1 MERRDIIQTKDL
13 EYFQELDQELK
24 LVPLTYDFTFKKVFK
39 NNPIYM
45 KEFIYTMLPFLNLE
59 NYKVR
64 FLDSELTKEKKERKK
79 TVDILISLDDKI
91 YIDIE
96 MNRSKFQNIYLRN
109 LEYLKKLSTMLWK
122 EGEDIQNLKEKKVIQ
137 INLNANEKEKAPD
150 DIIASCGLLTGY
162 IYDVNGLVFSK
173 NLEENH
179 YLYYNEGVRRKD
191 VIWLTAL
198 TSKTFT
204 ELYKLIS
211 QVLEKSVALK
221 FMEDVVDMSYHVRKK
236 KGDLF
241 CTYDLF
247 RIVTEKFKMFCEENK
262 YPGLIFTPIT
272 ASPGY
277 YYFRPTGIYKL
288 DYVRR
293 KTKFIT
299 KRECCGSYDE
309 VIGVSPGYKDSGFFM
324 QSDDFI
330 LSYNI
335 AALTFSLN
343 FTSFLF
349 LSTIFDSVFI
359 ISSLDT
365 ISL

>member
-39 NNPIYM
+39 NNPTYM

-221 FMEDVVDMSYHVRKK
+221 FMEDVVDMSK
-236 KGDLF
+236 
-241 CTYDLF
+241 
-247 RIVTEKFKMFCEENK
+247 
-262 YPGLIFTPIT
+262 
-272 ASPGY
+272 
-277 YYFRPTGIYKL
+277 
-288 DYVRR
+288 
-293 KTKFIT
+293 
-299 KRECCGSYDE
+299 DE
-309 VIGVSPGYKDSGFFM
+309 
-324 QSDDFI
+324 FI
-330 LSYNI
+330 LHEWEKDKFDELVKINELESAINEGKAIGFEDGEKSGIIKGTNKRNI
-335 AALTFSLN
+335 EIAKNMLKEN
-343 FTSFLF
+343 
-349 LSTIFDSVFI
+349 IDI
-359 ISSLDT
+359 KT
-365 ISL
+365 ISKVTGLRVEDIQNINKL

>member
-39 NNPIYM
+39 NNPTYM

-122 EGEDIQNLKEKKVIQ
+122 QGEDIQNLKEKKVIQ

-221 FMEDVVDMSYHVRKK
+221 FMEDVVDMSK
-236 KGDLF
+236 
-241 CTYDLF
+241 
-247 RIVTEKFKMFCEENK
+247 
-262 YPGLIFTPIT
+262 
-272 ASPGY
+272 
-277 YYFRPTGIYKL
+277 
-288 DYVRR
+288 
-293 KTKFIT
+293 
-299 KRECCGSYDE
+299 DE
-309 VIGVSPGYKDSGFFM
+309 
-324 QSDDFI
+324 FI
-330 LSYNI
+330 LHEWEKDKFDELVKINELESAINEGKAIGFEDGKAAGFEDGEKSGIIKGTNKRNI
-335 AALTFSLN
+335 EIAKNMLKKNMSLEDISEI
-343 FTSFLF
+343 TG
-349 LSTIFDSVFI
+349 LSIENI
-359 ISSLDT
+359 QNINKL
-365 ISL
+365 

>member
-39 NNPIYM
+39 NNPTYM

-221 FMEDVVDMSYHVRKK
+221 FMEDVVDMSK
-236 KGDLF
+236 
-241 CTYDLF
+241 
-247 RIVTEKFKMFCEENK
+247 
-262 YPGLIFTPIT
+262 
-272 ASPGY
+272 
-277 YYFRPTGIYKL
+277 
-288 DYVRR
+288 
-293 KTKFIT
+293 
-299 KRECCGSYDE
+299 DE
-309 VIGVSPGYKDSGFFM
+309 
-324 QSDDFI
+324 FI
-330 LSYNI
+330 LHEWEKDKFDELVKINELESAINEGKAIGFEDGKAAGFEDGEKSGIIKGTNNTKIEIAKNMLKENI
-335 AALTFSLN
+335 D
-343 FTSFLF
+343 
-349 LSTIFDSVFI
+349 IK
-359 ISSLDT
+359 T
-365 ISL
+365 ISKVTGLRIEDIQNIEIDI

>member
-39 NNPIYM
+39 NNPTYM

-221 FMEDVVDMSYHVRKK
+221 FMEDVVDMSK
-236 KGDLF
+236 
-241 CTYDLF
+241 
-247 RIVTEKFKMFCEENK
+247 
-262 YPGLIFTPIT
+262 
-272 ASPGY
+272 
-277 YYFRPTGIYKL
+277 
-288 DYVRR
+288 
-293 KTKFIT
+293 
-299 KRECCGSYDE
+299 DE
-309 VIGVSPGYKDSGFFM
+309 
-324 QSDDFI
+324 FI
-330 LSYNI
+330 LHEWEKDKFDELVKINELESAINEGKAIGFEDGEKSGIIKGTNNTKIEIAKNMLKENI
-335 AALTFSLN
+335 D
-343 FTSFLF
+343 
-349 LSTIFDSVFI
+349 IK
-359 ISSLDT
+359 T
-365 ISL
+365 ISKVTGLRIEDIQNIEIDI

>member
-39 NNPIYM
+39 NNPTYM

-109 LEYLKKLSTMLWK
+109 LEYLKKLSTMLWQQ
-122 EGEDIQNLKEKKVIQ
+122 GEDIQNLKEKKVIQ

-221 FMEDVVDMSYHVRKK
+221 FMEDVVDMSK
-236 KGDLF
+236 
-241 CTYDLF
+241 
-247 RIVTEKFKMFCEENK
+247 
-262 YPGLIFTPIT
+262 
-272 ASPGY
+272 
-277 YYFRPTGIYKL
+277 
-288 DYVRR
+288 
-293 KTKFIT
+293 
-299 KRECCGSYDE
+299 DE
-309 VIGVSPGYKDSGFFM
+309 
-324 QSDDFI
+324 FI
-330 LSYNI
+330 LHEWEKDKFDELVKINELESAINEGKAIGFEDGEKSGIIKGTNKRNI
-335 AALTFSLN
+335 EIAKNMLKEN
-343 FTSFLF
+343 
-349 LSTIFDSVFI
+349 IDI
-359 ISSLDT
+359 KT
-365 ISL
+365 ISKVTGLRVEDIQNINKL

>member
-39 NNPIYM
+39 NNPTYM

-211 QVLEKSVALK
+211 HVLEKSVALK
-221 FMEDVVDMSYHVRKK
+221 FMEDVVDMSK
-236 KGDLF
+236 
-241 CTYDLF
+241 
-247 RIVTEKFKMFCEENK
+247 
-262 YPGLIFTPIT
+262 
-272 ASPGY
+272 
-277 YYFRPTGIYKL
+277 
-288 DYVRR
+288 
-293 KTKFIT
+293 
-299 KRECCGSYDE
+299 DE
-309 VIGVSPGYKDSGFFM
+309 
-324 QSDDFI
+324 FI
-330 LSYNI
+330 LHEWEKDKFDELVKINELESAINEGKAIGFEDGKAAGFEDGEKSGIIKGTNKRNI
-335 AALTFSLN
+335 EIAKNMLKKNMSLEDISEI
-343 FTSFLF
+343 TG
-349 LSTIFDSVFI
+349 LSIENI
-359 ISSLDT
+359 QNINKL
-365 ISL
+365 

>member
-39 NNPIYM
+39 NNPTYM

-221 FMEDVVDMSYHVRKK
+221 FMEDVVDMSK
-236 KGDLF
+236 
-241 CTYDLF
+241 
-247 RIVTEKFKMFCEENK
+247 
-262 YPGLIFTPIT
+262 
-272 ASPGY
+272 
-277 YYFRPTGIYKL
+277 
-288 DYVRR
+288 
-293 KTKFIT
+293 
-299 KRECCGSYDE
+299 DE
-309 VIGVSPGYKDSGFFM
+309 
-324 QSDDFI
+324 FI
-330 LSYNI
+330 LHEWEKDKFDELVKINELESAINEGKAIGFEDGTNKRNI
-335 AALTFSLN
+335 EIAKNMLKEN
-343 FTSFLF
+343 
-349 LSTIFDSVFI
+349 IDI
-359 ISSLDT
+359 KT
-365 ISL
+365 ISKVTGLRVEDIQNINKL

>member
-39 NNPIYM
+39 NNPTYM

-122 EGEDIQNLKEKKVIQ
+122 QGEDIQNLKEKKVIQ
-137 INLNANEKEKAPD
+137 INLNANEKENAPD

-221 FMEDVVDMSYHVRKK
+221 FMEDVVDMSK
-236 KGDLF
+236 
-241 CTYDLF
+241 
-247 RIVTEKFKMFCEENK
+247 
-262 YPGLIFTPIT
+262 
-272 ASPGY
+272 
-277 YYFRPTGIYKL
+277 
-288 DYVRR
+288 
-293 KTKFIT
+293 
-299 KRECCGSYDE
+299 DE
-309 VIGVSPGYKDSGFFM
+309 
-324 QSDDFI
+324 FI
-330 LSYNI
+330 LHEWEKDKFDELVKINELESAINEGKAIGFEDGEKSGIIKGTNKRNI
-335 AALTFSLN
+335 EIAKNMLKEN
-343 FTSFLF
+343 
-349 LSTIFDSVFI
+349 IDI
-359 ISSLDT
+359 KT
-365 ISL
+365 ISKVTGLRVEDIQSIK

>member
-13 EYFQELDQELK
+13 EYFQELDQKLK

-39 NNPIYM
+39 NNPTYM

-122 EGEDIQNLKEKKVIQ
+122 QGEDIQNLKEKKVIQ

-221 FMEDVVDMSYHVRKK
+221 FMEDVVDMSK
-236 KGDLF
+236 
-241 CTYDLF
+241 
-247 RIVTEKFKMFCEENK
+247 
-262 YPGLIFTPIT
+262 
-272 ASPGY
+272 
-277 YYFRPTGIYKL
+277 
-288 DYVRR
+288 
-293 KTKFIT
+293 
-299 KRECCGSYDE
+299 DE
-309 VIGVSPGYKDSGFFM
+309 
-324 QSDDFI
+324 FI
-330 LSYNI
+330 LHEWEKDKFDELVKINELESAINEGKAIGFEDGKAAGFEDGEKSGIIKGTNKRNI
-335 AALTFSLN
+335 EIAKNMLKEN
-343 FTSFLF
+343 
-349 LSTIFDSVFI
+349 IDI
-359 ISSLDT
+359 KT
-365 ISL
+365 ISKVTGLRVEDIQSIK

>member
-39 NNPIYM
+39 NNPTYM

-122 EGEDIQNLKEKKVIQ
+122 QGEDIQNLKEKKVIQ

-221 FMEDVVDMSYHVRKK
+221 FMEDVVDMSK
-236 KGDLF
+236 
-241 CTYDLF
+241 
-247 RIVTEKFKMFCEENK
+247 
-262 YPGLIFTPIT
+262 
-272 ASPGY
+272 
-277 YYFRPTGIYKL
+277 
-288 DYVRR
+288 
-293 KTKFIT
+293 
-299 KRECCGSYDE
+299 DE
-309 VIGVSPGYKDSGFFM
+309 
-324 QSDDFI
+324 FI
-330 LSYNI
+330 LHEWEKDKFDELVKINELESAINEGKAIGFEDGEKSGIIKGTNKRNI
-335 AALTFSLN
+335 EIAKNMLKEN
-343 FTSFLF
+343 
-349 LSTIFDSVFI
+349 IDI
-359 ISSLDT
+359 KT
-365 ISL
+365 ISKVTGLRVEDIQSIK

>member
-39 NNPIYM
+39 NNPTYM

-109 LEYLKKLSTMLWK
+109 LEYLKRLSTMLWK

-221 FMEDVVDMSYHVRKK
+221 FMEDVVDMSK
-236 KGDLF
+236 
-241 CTYDLF
+241 
-247 RIVTEKFKMFCEENK
+247 
-262 YPGLIFTPIT
+262 
-272 ASPGY
+272 
-277 YYFRPTGIYKL
+277 
-288 DYVRR
+288 
-293 KTKFIT
+293 
-299 KRECCGSYDE
+299 DE
-309 VIGVSPGYKDSGFFM
+309 
-324 QSDDFI
+324 FI
-330 LSYNI
+330 LHEWEKDKFDELVKINELESAINEGKAIGFEDGTNKRNI
-335 AALTFSLN
+335 EIAKNMLKEN
-343 FTSFLF
+343 
-349 LSTIFDSVFI
+349 IDI
-359 ISSLDT
+359 KT
-365 ISL
+365 ISKVTGLRVEDIQNIK

>member
-39 NNPIYM
+39 NNPTYM

-221 FMEDVVDMSYHVRKK
+221 FMEDVVDMSK
-236 KGDLF
+236 
-241 CTYDLF
+241 
-247 RIVTEKFKMFCEENK
+247 
-262 YPGLIFTPIT
+262 
-272 ASPGY
+272 
-277 YYFRPTGIYKL
+277 
-288 DYVRR
+288 
-293 KTKFIT
+293 
-299 KRECCGSYDE
+299 DE
-309 VIGVSPGYKDSGFFM
+309 
-324 QSDDFI
+324 FI
-330 LSYNI
+330 LHEWEKDKFDELVKINELESAINEGKAIGFEDGEKSGIIKGTNNTKIEIAKNMLKKNMSLEDISEITGLSIENI
-335 AALTFSLN
+335 QNINKL
-343 FTSFLF
+343 
-349 LSTIFDSVFI
+349 
-359 ISSLDT
+359 
-365 ISL
+365 

>member
-39 NNPIYM
+39 NNPTYM

-122 EGEDIQNLKEKKVIQ
+122 QGEDIQNLKEKKVIQ

-221 FMEDVVDMSYHVRKK
+221 FMEDVVDMSK
-236 KGDLF
+236 
-241 CTYDLF
+241 
-247 RIVTEKFKMFCEENK
+247 
-262 YPGLIFTPIT
+262 
-272 ASPGY
+272 
-277 YYFRPTGIYKL
+277 
-288 DYVRR
+288 
-293 KTKFIT
+293 
-299 KRECCGSYDE
+299 DE
-309 VIGVSPGYKDSGFFM
+309 
-324 QSDDFI
+324 FI
-330 LSYNI
+330 LHEWEKDKFDELVKINELESAINEGKAIGFEDGKAAGFEDGEKSGIIKGTNKRNI
-335 AALTFSLN
+335 EIAKNMLKEN
-343 FTSFLF
+343 
-349 LSTIFDSVFI
+349 IDI
-359 ISSLDT
+359 KT
-365 ISL
+365 ISKVTGLRVEDIQNIK

>member
-39 NNPIYM
+39 NNPTYM

-109 LEYLKKLSTMLWK
+109 LEYLKKLSTMIWQQ
-122 EGEDIQNLKEKKVIQ
+122 GEDIQNLKEKKVIQ

-221 FMEDVVDMSYHVRKK
+221 FMEDVVDMSK
-236 KGDLF
+236 
-241 CTYDLF
+241 
-247 RIVTEKFKMFCEENK
+247 
-262 YPGLIFTPIT
+262 
-272 ASPGY
+272 
-277 YYFRPTGIYKL
+277 
-288 DYVRR
+288 
-293 KTKFIT
+293 
-299 KRECCGSYDE
+299 DE
-309 VIGVSPGYKDSGFFM
+309 
-324 QSDDFI
+324 FI
-330 LSYNI
+330 LHEWEKDKFDELVKTNELESAINEGKAIGFEDGKAAGFEDGEKSGIIKGTNKRNI
-335 AALTFSLN
+335 EIAKNMLKEN
-343 FTSFLF
+343 
-349 LSTIFDSVFI
+349 IDI
-359 ISSLDT
+359 KT
-365 ISL
+365 ISKVTGLRIEDIQNIEIDI

>member
-39 NNPIYM
+39 NNPTYM

-122 EGEDIQNLKEKKVIQ
+122 QGEDIQNLKEKKVIQ

-221 FMEDVVDMSYHVRKK
+221 FMEDVVDMSK
-236 KGDLF
+236 
-241 CTYDLF
+241 
-247 RIVTEKFKMFCEENK
+247 
-262 YPGLIFTPIT
+262 
-272 ASPGY
+272 
-277 YYFRPTGIYKL
+277 
-288 DYVRR
+288 
-293 KTKFIT
+293 
-299 KRECCGSYDE
+299 DE
-309 VIGVSPGYKDSGFFM
+309 
-324 QSDDFI
+324 FI
-330 LSYNI
+330 LHEWEKDKFDELVKINELESAINEGKAIGFEDGEKSGIIKGTNNTKNEIAKNMLKENI
-335 AALTFSLN
+335 D
-343 FTSFLF
+343 
-349 LSTIFDSVFI
+349 IK
-359 ISSLDT
+359 T
-365 ISL
+365 ISKVTGLRIEDIQNIEIDI

>member
-39 NNPIYM
+39 NNPTYM

-109 LEYLKKLSTMLWK
+109 LEYLKKLSTMIWQQ
-122 EGEDIQNLKEKKVIQ
+122 GEDIQNLKEKKVIQ

-221 FMEDVVDMSYHVRKK
+221 FMEDVVDMSK
-236 KGDLF
+236 
-241 CTYDLF
+241 
-247 RIVTEKFKMFCEENK
+247 
-262 YPGLIFTPIT
+262 
-272 ASPGY
+272 
-277 YYFRPTGIYKL
+277 
-288 DYVRR
+288 
-293 KTKFIT
+293 
-299 KRECCGSYDE
+299 DE
-309 VIGVSPGYKDSGFFM
+309 
-324 QSDDFI
+324 FI
-330 LSYNI
+330 LHEWEKDKFDELVKINELESAINEGKAIGFEDGEKSGIIKGTNKRNI
-335 AALTFSLN
+335 EIAKNMLKEN
-343 FTSFLF
+343 
-349 LSTIFDSVFI
+349 IDI
-359 ISSLDT
+359 KT
-365 ISL
+365 ISKVTGLRVEDIQNIK

>member
-13 EYFQELDQELK
+13 EYFQELDQKLK

-39 NNPIYM
+39 NNPTYM

-221 FMEDVVDMSYHVRKK
+221 FMEDVVDMSK
-236 KGDLF
+236 
-241 CTYDLF
+241 
-247 RIVTEKFKMFCEENK
+247 
-262 YPGLIFTPIT
+262 
-272 ASPGY
+272 
-277 YYFRPTGIYKL
+277 
-288 DYVRR
+288 
-293 KTKFIT
+293 
-299 KRECCGSYDE
+299 DE
-309 VIGVSPGYKDSGFFM
+309 
-324 QSDDFI
+324 FI
-330 LSYNI
+330 LHEWEKDKFDELVKINELESAINEGKAIGFEDGKAAGFEDGEKSGIIKGTNKRNI
-335 AALTFSLN
+335 EIAKNMLKEN
-343 FTSFLF
+343 
-349 LSTIFDSVFI
+349 IDI
-359 ISSLDT
+359 KT
-365 ISL
+365 ISKVTGLRVEDIQNINKL

>member
-39 NNPIYM
+39 NNPTYM

-109 LEYLKKLSTMLWK
+109 LEYLKKLSTMIWQQ
-122 EGEDIQNLKEKKVIQ
+122 GEDIQNLKEKKVIQ

-221 FMEDVVDMSYHVRKK
+221 FMEDVVDMSK
-236 KGDLF
+236 
-241 CTYDLF
+241 
-247 RIVTEKFKMFCEENK
+247 
-262 YPGLIFTPIT
+262 
-272 ASPGY
+272 
-277 YYFRPTGIYKL
+277 
-288 DYVRR
+288 
-293 KTKFIT
+293 
-299 KRECCGSYDE
+299 DE
-309 VIGVSPGYKDSGFFM
+309 
-324 QSDDFI
+324 FI
-330 LSYNI
+330 LHEWEKDKFDELVKINELESAINEGKAIGFEDGTNKRNI
-335 AALTFSLN
+335 EIAKNMLKEN
-343 FTSFLF
+343 
-349 LSTIFDSVFI
+349 IDI
-359 ISSLDT
+359 KT
-365 ISL
+365 ISKVTGLRIEDIQNIEIDI

>member
-13 EYFQELDQELK
+13 EYFQELDQKLK

-39 NNPIYM
+39 NNPTYM

-221 FMEDVVDMSYHVRKK
+221 FMEDVVDMSK
-236 KGDLF
+236 
-241 CTYDLF
+241 
-247 RIVTEKFKMFCEENK
+247 
-262 YPGLIFTPIT
+262 
-272 ASPGY
+272 
-277 YYFRPTGIYKL
+277 
-288 DYVRR
+288 
-293 KTKFIT
+293 
-299 KRECCGSYDE
+299 DE
-309 VIGVSPGYKDSGFFM
+309 
-324 QSDDFI
+324 FI
-330 LSYNI
+330 LHEWEKDKFDELVKINELESAINEGKAIGFEDGKAAGFEDGEKSGIIKGTNKRNI
-335 AALTFSLN
+335 EIAKNMLKEN
-343 FTSFLF
+343 
-349 LSTIFDSVFI
+349 IDI
-359 ISSLDT
+359 KT
-365 ISL
+365 ISKVTGLRVEDIQSIK

>member
-39 NNPIYM
+39 NNPTYM

-221 FMEDVVDMSYHVRKK
+221 FMEDVVDMSK
-236 KGDLF
+236 
-241 CTYDLF
+241 
-247 RIVTEKFKMFCEENK
+247 
-262 YPGLIFTPIT
+262 
-272 ASPGY
+272 
-277 YYFRPTGIYKL
+277 
-288 DYVRR
+288 
-293 KTKFIT
+293 
-299 KRECCGSYDE
+299 DE
-309 VIGVSPGYKDSGFFM
+309 
-324 QSDDFI
+324 FI
-330 LSYNI
+330 LHEWEKDKFDELVKTNELESAINEGKAIGFEDGEKSGIIKGTNNAKNEIAKNMLKENI
-335 AALTFSLN
+335 D
-343 FTSFLF
+343 
-349 LSTIFDSVFI
+349 IK
-359 ISSLDT
+359 T
-365 ISL
+365 ISKVTGLRIEDIQNIEIDI

>member
-39 NNPIYM
+39 NNPTYM

-122 EGEDIQNLKEKKVIQ
+122 QGEDIQNLKEKKVIQ

-221 FMEDVVDMSYHVRKK
+221 FMEDVVDMSK
-236 KGDLF
+236 
-241 CTYDLF
+241 
-247 RIVTEKFKMFCEENK
+247 
-262 YPGLIFTPIT
+262 
-272 ASPGY
+272 
-277 YYFRPTGIYKL
+277 
-288 DYVRR
+288 
-293 KTKFIT
+293 
-299 KRECCGSYDE
+299 DE
-309 VIGVSPGYKDSGFFM
+309 
-324 QSDDFI
+324 FI
-330 LSYNI
+330 LHEWEKDKFDELVKINELESAINEGKAIGFEDGKAAGFEDGEKSGIIKGTNKRNI
-335 AALTFSLN
+335 EIAKNMLKEN
-343 FTSFLF
+343 
-349 LSTIFDSVFI
+349 IDI
-359 ISSLDT
+359 KT
-365 ISL
+365 ISKVTGLRIEDIQNIEIDI

>member
-39 NNPIYM
+39 NNPTYM

-221 FMEDVVDMSYHVRKK
+221 FMEDVVDMSK
-236 KGDLF
+236 
-241 CTYDLF
+241 
-247 RIVTEKFKMFCEENK
+247 
-262 YPGLIFTPIT
+262 
-272 ASPGY
+272 
-277 YYFRPTGIYKL
+277 
-288 DYVRR
+288 
-293 KTKFIT
+293 
-299 KRECCGSYDE
+299 DE
-309 VIGVSPGYKDSGFFM
+309 
-324 QSDDFI
+324 FI
-330 LSYNI
+330 LHEWEKDKFDELVKINELESAINEGKAIGFEDGTNKRNI
-335 AALTFSLN
+335 EIAKNMLKEN
-343 FTSFLF
+343 
-349 LSTIFDSVFI
+349 IDI
-359 ISSLDT
+359 KT
-365 ISL
+365 ISKVTGLRVEDIQNIK